1 MVAQFIHLHEFGE
14 NLLIAFSGEL
24 WAPCLPMHIAFYRSF
39 SMFIWFVID
48 RCPESK
54 SSLEIY

>member
-24 WAPCLPMHIAFYRSF
+24 WAPCLPMHMAFYRSF
-39 SMFIWFVID
+39 YMFICFVID
-48 RCPESK
+48 RSPESK
-54 SSLEIY
+54 NSLESY

>member
-24 WAPCLPMHIAFYRSF
+24 WAPWDVSSNLSPALSPGF
-39 SMFIWFVID
+39 FI
-48 RCPESK
+48 
-54 SSLEIY
+54 